1 MPFRP
6 RPLSS
11 VLLPLCLLA
20 LVPAAGAAPVLTW
33 LPAGVP
39 GGAPDP
45 AQASLYYDGDGGRLV
60 GTEAEVATALAARGG
75 VRIDAPPASD
85 LYVYVLEDGAR
96 AEFAPPAAVLVR
108 AAHEVLL
115 AVPRGDAGDVLP
127 RLAAASDD
135 ALSGFRQLVHVPLT
149 PIAWPAAAPA
159 RIAARTPFDPD
170 IAGAIALVT
179 SATYLDAWQPLEDF
193 SPRTTFAVPENENAV
208 NWIHDRFAAMGYGSA
223 PGMDL
228 AFHSYSQSGMIRRNV
243 VATLHGDVPEVV
255 YVTGHFDATS
265 GTDEICAPG
274 ADDNASGT
282 VAVLEAAR
290 VMAQLPGGFH
300 RTLKFATFN
309 GEEQGLRGSSAYV
322 NMIAGQGEVVAG
334 VYNADMIAYRGVDPA
349 PADSWM
355 FINAASSFLADIL
368 VDAVDLYL
376 PGQLGPIVGGALVT
390 ASDHASFWNRGYP
403 AILVIESKLFGGE
416 LSPWYHTCDD
426 VIANYVDEID
436 FAVRNTRAIIAA
448 AAIVARDY
456 QPGTSAPAVDAAGA
470 ARLLAPFPSPMRDGA
485 ELSFVLPS
493 AQPVR
498 LEMVDVRGRRVR
510 TLVRSPRG
518 EGAHAV
524 RWDGRDDAGVPVGA
538 GIYFAR
544 LVLPESGAELARKV
558 TVVR

>member
-6 RPLSS
+6 RLAPSA
-11 VLLPLCLLA
+11 LLPLCLLA
-20 LVPAAGAAPVLTW
+20 LAGTAVAAPILTW
-33 LPAGVP
+33 LPGAVP
-39 GGAPDP
+39 AAALDP
-45 AQASLYYDGDGGRLV
+45 ARVSLYYEGDGGRLV
-60 GTEAEVATALAARGG
+60 GAEPELAAALAALGG
-75 VRIDAPPASD
+75 VRVDAPPAAD

-96 AEFAPPAAVLVR
+96 AEFAPPAVVLAR

-115 AVPRGDAGDVLP
+115 AVPGSDAGDVLP
-127 RLAAASDD
+127 RLADASDD
-135 ALSGFRQLVHVPLT
+135 ALAGFRQLVHVPRA

-159 RIAARTPFDPD
+159 RSAARTPFDPD
-170 IAGAIALVT
+170 IANAIALVT
-179 SATYLDAWQPLEDF
+179 SATYLAAWQPLEDF
-193 SPRTTFAVPENENAV
+193 SPRTTFASPENENAV
-208 NWIHDRFAAMGYGSA
+208 NWIHDRFAAMGYGSV
-223 PGMDL
+223 PGMDV

-290 VMAQLPGGFH
+290 VMALLPGGFH
-300 RTLKFATFN
+300 RTLKFAAFN

-322 NMIAGQGEVVAG
+322 NMIAGQGEDVAG
-334 VYNADMIAYRGVDPA
+334 VYNADMIAFRGVDPA

-355 FINAASSFLADIL
+355 FINAASSFLADVFI
-368 VDAVDLYL
+368 DAVDLYL

-426 VIANYVDEID
+426 LIANYVDEID
-436 FAVRNTRAIIAA
+436 YAVRNTRAIIAA

-456 QPGTSAPAVDAAGA
+456 QPGTAAPVADGAGA

-485 ELSFVLPS
+485 LLSFVLPS

-498 LEMVDVRGRRVR
+498 LEIVDVRGRRVR

-524 RWDGRDDAGVPVGA
+524 RWDGRDDAGGPVGA

-544 LVLPESGAELARKV
+544 LVLPASGAELARKI
-558 TVVR
+558 TVLR